1 MVRKDAIPQI
11 LLGIRKATEI
21 LFITLQT
28 VIHYKSH
35 IVYVILSNSL
45 QVTYVKKDVQCN
57 LEYNKIY
64 RYDTNNAIKSHKTLF
79 SPVIK
84 NRLYSYSLKG
94 KRVVVQTDT
103 TLMITI

>member
-21 LFITLQT
+21 LFIKLQT
-28 VIHYKSH
+28 VIHYKF

-64 RYDTNNAIKSHKTLF
+64 RYDTNNAIESHKTLF

>member
-1 MVRKDAIPQI
+1 MITIHVTY
-11 LLGIRKATEI
+11 LYIRTFSKVKT
-21 LFITLQT
+21 F
-28 VIHYKSH
+28 

-79 SPVIK
+79 YPVIK

>member
-21 LFITLQT
+21 LFIKLQT

-64 RYDTNNAIKSHKTLF
+64 RYDTNNAIESHKTLF